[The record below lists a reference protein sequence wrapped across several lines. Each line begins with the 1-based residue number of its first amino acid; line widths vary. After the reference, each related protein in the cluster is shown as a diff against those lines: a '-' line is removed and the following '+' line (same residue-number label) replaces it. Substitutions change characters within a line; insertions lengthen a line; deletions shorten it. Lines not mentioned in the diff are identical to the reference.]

1 MNNLRLTSNGDVTA
15 QEMKFSIKD
24 FFSNCDQ
31 ICGKLWIRSHLL
43 KKSLM
48 ENFIFCAVCVA
59 RFGTICTILKT
70 WKNTRS
76 VTFSKVAG
84 YKVTLLHRC
93 FSHFLNCTNGTKS
106 HKTSHMETCS
116 SVFRTLKVPFLKVLL
131 PKTFRNFDN
140 FLLFLY

>member
-1 MNNLRLTSNGDVTA
+1 MEWICDAAPQKMNV
-15 QEMKFSIKD
+15 SIKD
-24 FFSNCDQ
+24 FFSKCNQTQ
-31 ICGKLWIRSHLL
+31 IWSHLL

-48 ENFIFCAVCVA
+48 ENFIFCSVCVA
-59 RFGTICTILKT
+59 RFATICTILKT
-70 WKNTRS
+70 WKITRS

-106 HKTSHMETCS
+106 QKTSHMETCS
-116 SVFRTLKVPFLKVLL
+116 SVFKTLKVPFLKVLL